1 MIGMSKSKFPVIAL
15 VFQRLWNFSL
25 SLSLSLFALYFL
37 TLGKFHWI
45 VDKI

>member
-25 SLSLSLFALYFL
+25 FLSLFVRVIFPYV
-37 TLGKFHWI
+37 GKI
-45 VDKI
+45 SLDRR